1 MDFVILAGTIGSD
14 VQWAR
19 GFPRPLLPLGD
30 GRTLLDA
37 LLQRFDKYTD
47 SLSAICANGHSDI
60 IEAYSASASRRKP
73 LVLFEEGAPLG
84 TAGCLRPCTDHLRS
98 DTFFL
103 ASGTAWLADEPE
115 ALLEQHRASGNAMT
129 VFCTRDPGDCED
141 QPRRLIPTGI
151 YCCQRETLKHIRPA
165 GYQDLK
171 EQWVPAMQRAGLRV
185 GTILVSSAS
194 GEIRAWSNYTRVL
207 SESINSADL
216 SDRHS
221 RMAAPGVWIGRGA
234 KIAPTARIVGPVV
247 LGQGCEIESDTL
259 LVGPV
264 VLGDGCRVGAGS
276 RLVRVVAPGRV
287 VFPTD
292 SSVSDRLVPPWD
304 ARAGARLLAHVAS
317 GSKRTLRFG
326 PAVIADSN
334 TKVF

>member
-1 MDFVILAGTIGSD
+1 MDFVVLAGTIGSD

-37 LLQRFDKYTD
+37 LLQRFDNYPD

-60 IEAYSASASRRKP
+60 IEAYAAQNARRKP

-84 TAGCLRPCTDHLRS
+84 TAGCLRPCAEHLRS

-115 ALLEQHRASGNAMT
+115 ALMEQHRASGNAMT
-129 VFCTRDPGDCED
+129 VFCSRQPGDSE
-141 QPRRLIPTGI
+141 QRPRRLIPTGI
-151 YCCQRETLKHIRPA
+151 YCCERETLKHIRPA

-171 EQWVPAMQRAGLRV
+171 EQWVPAIQNAGLRV
-185 GTILVSSAS
+185 GTVTVSTAN
-194 GEIRAWSNYTRVL
+194 GEIRTWANYMRVL
-207 SESINSADL
+207 SDSINSADM
-216 SDRHS
+216 SDRRS
-221 RMAAPGVWIGRGA
+221 QMVAPGVWIGRGSR
-234 KIAPTARIVGPVV
+234 ISPTSRIVGPVV
-247 LGQGCEIESDTL
+247 LGQGCEIESDAL

-264 VLGDGCRVGAGS
+264 VLGDGCRVGAGT

-287 VFPTD
+287 LFPTD

-304 ARAGARLLAHVAS
+304 ARAGARLLAQVGS

-326 PAVIADSN
+326 PAAITDPK
-334 TKVF
+334 TKVS

>member
-1 MDFVILAGTIGSD
+1 MDFVVLAGTIGSD

-37 LLQRFDKYTD
+37 LLRRFDNYPN

-60 IEAYSASASRRKP
+60 IEAYAAQDARRKP
-73 LVLFEEGAPLG
+73 LMLFEEGAPLG
-84 TAGCLRPCTDHLRS
+84 TAGCLRPCAAHLQS
-98 DTFFL
+98 ETFFL

-115 ALLEQHRASGNAMT
+115 ALLEQHRAGGNAMT
-129 VFCTRDPGDCED
+129 VFCTRDPGDSEG

-151 YCCQRETLKHIRPA
+151 YCCKRETLKYIRPA

-185 GTILVSSAS
+185 GTVVVSSAS
-194 GEIRAWSNYTRVL
+194 GEIRTWSNYMRVL
-207 SESINSADL
+207 SESVNSADL
-216 SDRHS
+216 SDRRS
-221 RMAAPGVWIGRGA
+221 QMVAPGVWIGRRT
-234 KIAPTARIVGPVV
+234 KVAPTARIVGPVI
-247 LGQGCEIESDTL
+247 LGQGCEIEDDTL

-287 VFPTD
+287 EFPAD
-292 SSVSDRLVPPWD
+292 CSVSDRLVPPWD
-304 ARAGARLLAHVAS
+304 ARAGARLLAHVGR
-317 GSKRTLRFG
+317 GSRRTRRFG
-326 PAVIADSN
+326 PAAIADSG
-334 TKVF
+334 TKVS